1 MEGLRVE
8 GYSSLACRPV
18 AVIRKKERNACNNQA
33 CNIHRKERR
42 RSRFA
47 GKFFSLGYRFLYER
61 WMFYSA
67 KGEVRI
73 RIIEIISVVH
83 GKTHLGFEN
92 SV

>member
-1 MEGLRVE
+1 MGEEGGRIK
-8 GYSSLACRPV
+8 GGR
-18 AVIRKKERNACNNQA
+18 
-33 CNIHRKERR
+33 
-42 RSRFA
+42 
-47 GKFFSLGYRFLYER
+47 
-61 WMFYSA
+61 FYSA